1 MPLATKSTRECR
13 VFVFVFYLIQCWPFF
28 FFLKLLKCLMNLSH
42 EV

>member
-28 FFLKLLKCLMNLSH
+28 FFFKAF
-42 EV
+42 EVFNESFS